1 MVECPKCAVINY
13 LDPYTFWDFTGKVK
27 CAGCDAVFFVEQ
39 RNGHLVRG
47 PELTTGPHDKLPGYA
62 QTKDYS
68 RVFAGPGKTN
78 PPPMARADFQGKPI
92 PITRNIRGKL
102 VAGRPLKPEELI
114 GSRARYIVEGK
125 GE

>member
-1 MVECPKCAVINY
+1 MVECPNCSVINY
-13 LDPYTFWDFTGKVK
+13 LDPYTFWDFKGKVK
-27 CAGCDAVFFVEQ
+27 CAGCEAVFAVEKE
-39 RNGHLVRG
+39 NGQLRRG
-47 PELTTGPHDKLPGYA
+47 PEPAAGPPDRLPGYA
-62 QTKDYS
+62 QSKDYA

-78 PPPMARADFQGKPI
+78 PPPMARADFQGRPI
-92 PITRNIRGKL
+92 PITRNIRGRP